1 MSGRIGP
8 KYLLDTLAGQ
18 NAAAAY
24 SLRRLK
30 NSYNGAA
37 IRVRRSNDNSE
48 IDIGFDQN
56 GELNES
62 DLTSFVGVNNGFVTT
77 WYDQTSSGNPLL
89 QASTG
94 QQPRIVSA
102 GVVNKQNNKP
112 AINFIQ
118 ASSTIL
124 VLANSSLFQQGPFT
138 FAAVIGT
145 HGTGG
150 SQDFFG
156 TRNGNGAGWS
166 WLYRTSP
173 RYGFAN
179 IAVGEVNNPIAAIS
193 QHLIFLTRT
202 GTNTSGTNFMVFN
215 GTYTSSATLIG
226 LATGTNFVVGFGGAN
241 GGQGYLN
248 GNFYELIAYSE
259 DKSSNRLSIESDINN
274 YYKIY

>member
-18 NAAAAY
+18 NATAAY

-89 QASTG
+89 QVSTG
-94 QQPRIVSA
+94 QQPIIVST

-112 AINFIQ
+112 SINFIQ

-124 VLANSSLFQQGPFT
+124 VLSNSSLFQQGPFT
-138 FAAVIGT
+138 FTAVIGT

-156 TRNGNGAGWS
+156 TRSGSSGWS
-166 WLYRTSP
+166 WLYRTTP
-173 RYGFAN
+173 RYAFAG
-179 IAVGEVNNPIAAIS
+179 ISFGEVNNPISAIS
-193 QHLIFLTRT
+193 QHLIFLTRV
-202 GTNTSGTNFMVFN
+202 GGINFMAFN
-215 GTYTSSATLIG
+215 STYTSSGSVG
-226 LATGTNFVVGFGGAN
+226 LNTGTNFAIGYGGAG